1 MAYTRIETNL
11 ECFIPI
17 FTLFGLTF
25 HWRDEKWQATY
36 DKRQIDIDEAV
47 SVFDGPNHITNIDDR
62 FDYGELRMITVGMSN
77 KARLL
82 AVAWYEIDEYNVQII
97 TAYKPSYQ
105 QTKEYANV

>member
-1 MAYTRIETNL
+1 M
-11 ECFIPI
+11 
-17 FTLFGLTF
+17 FGLTF

-47 SVFDGPNHITNIDDR
+47 SVFDDPNHITNIDDR

-82 AVAWYEIDEYNVQII
+82 AVAWYEIDEYNV
-97 TAYKPSYQ
+97 
-105 QTKEYANV
+105 